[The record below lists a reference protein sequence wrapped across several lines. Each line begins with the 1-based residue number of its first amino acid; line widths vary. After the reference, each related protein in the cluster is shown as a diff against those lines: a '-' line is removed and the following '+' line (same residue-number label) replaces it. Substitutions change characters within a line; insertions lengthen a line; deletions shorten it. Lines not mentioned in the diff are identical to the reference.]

1 MCGIQETQHAQLFAC
16 REEAL
21 EWYADAG
28 HADYGVEDGNFDLSS
43 GTLDFLY
50 FLLESIHQPVIL
62 HGIGIFHPHRLSRR
76 GLCDVLHSSMTSLV
90 NSSKIQDMVAIFV
103 LQVAED
109 GVDAQGGIGNKS
121 HGVTWRIEQFCDRG
135 TRGVEVGWVLVA
147 DELVGTCFGGVLEG
161 AEGGLDGAWVGAE
174 GA

>member
-1 MCGIQETQHAQLFAC
+1 
-16 REEAL
+16 
-21 EWYADAG
+21 
-28 HADYGVEDGNFDLSS
+28 
-43 GTLDFLY
+43 
-50 FLLESIHQPVIL
+50 
-62 HGIGIFHPHRLSRR
+62 
-76 GLCDVLHSSMTSLV
+76 MTSLV